1 MISAKERVYA
11 WHVGLSED
19 LQQVAAAAQSYADG
33 GEEVAGVL
41 AAEPDAGLRVYLCAF
56 TGSNGRSWLALDEGG
71 RPVADRTVVRQAAS
85 IAALCEV
92 AEETSGGGDL
102 ESLRAELR
110 RLRLTDDPE
119 GIEEAEEAALA
130 LEQAIGTPPRLATP
144 AYLDALG
151 TATRRLEQALGDVG
165 ASSFAEAMKLAMG
178 AVDELTSEI
187 ERAYKLELIQ

>member
-1 MISAKERVYA
+1 VA
-11 WHVGLSED
+11 LSED
-19 LQQVAAAAQSYADG
+19 LERIAAAAQAFAADG
-33 GEEVAGVL
+33 EDVL
-41 AAEPDAGLRVYLCAF
+41 GIIAAEPDPGSRVYLCAYES
-56 TGSNGRSWLALDEGG
+56 GWLALDAVG
-71 RPVADRTVVRQAAS
+71 RPVAEREVVRKSAS

-110 RLRLTDDPE
+110 RLRLTENPE

-130 LEQAIGTPPRLATP
+130 LEQIVGVPPRLATRD
-144 AYLDALG
+144 YLDAVG

-165 ASSFAEAMKLAMG
+165 ISPFAQAMQSALG

-187 ERAYKLELIQ
+187 EGSYKLELA